1 MKNINEIILL
11 SIKSK
16 YSDIHLSTKEKIHVR
31 KKGSIFEISDFT
43 VNDDLIIEFIRETCQ
58 ETGFNFTE
66 DINYAYR
73 FNEDTM
79 LRVNFFRHN
88 LGLGLVIR
96 ILNQSI
102 IDLGCYDNGEVLK
115 RISDH
120 KKGLILLAGS
130 TNSGKSTT
138 LSSMVDYINKRKNI
152 HILTIEEPIETVFK
166 REKSIINQREVGTH
180 VASFEDAIYSALRED
195 VDVIVVGEIRN
206 RETLRA
212 SLLAAETGHLV
223 IATIH
228 TYSSLK
234 TIDRIINFF
243 SGDEQ
248 PLVRDILSETLTS
261 IISQELTLDK
271 DGNIIPIQE
280 IIINNKAVSNLIRTN
295 KSLQIPS
302 IIQLDNSLGMI
313 TRKDHI
319 KRLIKKGILPSSY
332 N

>member
-58 ETGFNFTE
+58 ETGFNFTK

-79 LRVNFFRHN
+79 LRINFFRHN
-88 LGLGLVIR
+88 FGLGLVIR

-138 LSSMVDYINKRKNI
+138 LSSMVDYIKKKK
-152 HILTIEEPIETVFK
+152 H
-166 REKSIINQREVGTH
+166 S
-180 VASFEDAIYSALRED
+180 YSD
-195 VDVIVVGEIRN
+195 
-206 RETLRA
+206 
-212 SLLAAETGHLV
+212 
-223 IATIH
+223 
-228 TYSSLK
+228 Y
-234 TIDRIINFF
+234 
-243 SGDEQ
+243 
-248 PLVRDILSETLTS
+248 
-261 IISQELTLDK
+261 
-271 DGNIIPIQE
+271 
-280 IIINNKAVSNLIRTN
+280 
-295 KSLQIPS
+295 
-302 IIQLDNSLGMI
+302 
-313 TRKDHI
+313 
-319 KRLIKKGILPSSY
+319 
-332 N
+332 